1 MIPIIIFLI
10 ILASLVLVHEF
21 GHFIVAKKSGI
32 RVDEFGLGF
41 PPRIWAKKYGET
53 TYSLNWIPFGGFVKI
68 FGENPDA
75 ESMTGP
81 DSSRSFVNKNR
92 MIQALVLVAGI
103 AFNLLF
109 AWVLISLSFMTGILA
124 SSSDYA
130 QYGNYFI
137 NPHTAVIGVNKGT
150 PADLAGIKAGDA
162 ILSIQ
167 DDITKDELRGN
178 NVNVTAVQNFISSR
192 ANKNLILTLERGK
205 ETTKKIVMPKEGIVE
220 GRVAI
225 GIAMDD
231 VGTLYLPMQTAVWEG
246 ARLTGH
252 MIIGV
257 GFGLGNFIYHIF
269 TGSANFSSVSGPI
282 GIVGLVGDA
291 TKLGFSY
298 LLSFTALISINL
310 ALINLVP
317 FPALDGGR
325 LLFVLIESIRRKAI
339 APKIANLFNNIGF
352 ALLIILMLVVTYRDV
367 LKLIH

>member
-1 MIPIIIFLI
+1 MSIIIFLI
-10 ILASLVLVHEF
+10 ILAALILVHEF

-41 PPRIWAKKYGET
+41 PPRIWSKKYGET

-75 ESMTGP
+75 ESTTGP

-92 MIQALVLVAGI
+92 MIQASVLIAGI

-109 AWVLISLSFMTGILA
+109 AWILISFSFMTGILA

-130 QYGNYFI
+130 KYGDNFV
-137 NPHTAVIGVNKGT
+137 NPHTAVIGVNKDT
-150 PADLAGIKAGDA
+150 PADIVGIKAGDA
-162 ILSIQ
+162 IVSIQ
-167 DDITKDELRGN
+167 DDVTKDEIRGMA
-178 NVNVTAVQNFISSR
+178 VNVEAIQGFISSHT
-192 ANKNLILTLERGK
+192 NKNLILTLERNG
-205 ETTKKIVMPKEGIVE
+205 ETIKKTVMPKNGIVE

-231 VGTLYLPMQTAVWEG
+231 VGTLHLPLQTAVWEG

-252 MIIGV
+252 MIVGV
-257 GFGLGNFIYHIF
+257 SMGLGNFIYQIF
-269 TGSANFSSVSGPI
+269 TGSANFSSISGPV

-298 LLSFTALISINL
+298 LLSFTAIISINL
-310 ALINLVP
+310 AIINLIP

-325 LLFVLIESIRRKAI
+325 LLFVLIEAIRRKEI
-339 APKIANLFNNIGF
+339 PPQIANLLNMIGF
-352 ALLIILMLVVTYRDV
+352 ALLILLMIVVTYRDI
-367 LKLIH
+367 LKLVQ